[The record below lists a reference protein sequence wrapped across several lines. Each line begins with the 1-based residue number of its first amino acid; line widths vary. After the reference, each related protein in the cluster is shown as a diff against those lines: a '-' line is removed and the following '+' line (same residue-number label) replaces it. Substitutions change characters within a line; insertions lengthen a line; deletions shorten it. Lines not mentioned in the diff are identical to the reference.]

1 MPEPESTQEII
12 RRTLLNSKPPRRF
25 VGTRTIVVG
34 LLVVIL
40 AVWGLW
46 ATSTSAAPRL
56 SLEQVALTEWYDSLM
71 EPSAV
76 MLDGTG
82 WSDAEVVQMVSK
94 ALVAT
99 MHPTSAGTW
108 RPGFEAHLAL
118 KGFSDVQIR
127 AAVLRAYA
135 TISIEVADAVFAE
148 LGKPQ

>member
-1 MPEPESTQEII
+1 MPEQESI
-12 RRTLLNSKPPRRF
+12 RDMIWGALLNSKRPRARQA
-25 VGTRTIVVG
+25 IVVLFV
-34 LLVVIL
+34 LLL

-46 ATSTSAAPRL
+46 VTSTSAAPRPVPPA
-56 SLEQVALTEWYDSLM
+56 SVAMVEWYELLL
-71 EPSAV
+71 EPSTV
-76 MLDGTG
+76 TLDSTG
-82 WSDAEVVQMVSK
+82 WSNAEVVQMVSV
-94 ALVAT
+94 ALAAT

-148 LGKPQ
+148 LGKPSP